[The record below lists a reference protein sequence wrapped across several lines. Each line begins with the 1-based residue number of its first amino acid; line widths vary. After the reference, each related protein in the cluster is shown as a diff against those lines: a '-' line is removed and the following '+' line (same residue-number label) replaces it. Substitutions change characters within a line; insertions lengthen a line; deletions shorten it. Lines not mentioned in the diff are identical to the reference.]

1 MSNSRGDLKLVT
13 HPDRSPAVDFIT
25 RSSEGPFVDTG
36 VDVLLRSQPGNPVI
50 TERVYLS
57 VNTVRQL
64 AQVAGLG
71 FGESEAEK
79 ESAAEYE
86 ARLIAQGKLDGLKE
100 GLGDALVDVARTLRE
115 WADAASGSGGRRSR
129 S

>member
-1 MSNSRGDLKLVT
+1 MSTSRGDMKLVT
-13 HPDRSPAVDFIT
+13 HPDKSPAVDFIT

-36 VDVLLRSQPGNPVI
+36 VDILLRSQPGNPVI

-57 VNTVRQL
+57 VNTIRQL
-64 AQVAGLG
+64 AQLAGLG
-71 FGESEAEK
+71 IGASDAEQ

-100 GLGDALVDVARTLRE
+100 GLGDDLANVARTLRE
-115 WADAASGSGGRRSR
+115 WADAADGGSARRSR